1 MKENAMHYA
10 RTVEAALLGLL
21 VGAVIGWFPAGVEA
35 QDMEELFR
43 KVNPSVVVIKA
54 KGRDVS
60 ATRGLVRA

>member
-1 MKENAMHYA
+1 MRKKYA
-10 RTVEAALLGLL
+10 PITRVMRRLPCSRHPLAFA
-21 VGAVIGWFPAGVEA
+21 
-35 QDMEELFR
+35 LFR